1 MTLKLR
7 DSLKATYLSGM
18 GVTLAPEQVKLVVQY
33 LDLADERLRESTET
47 YEKAISTY
55 KNAHRKLLGAIAYYC
70 MATGGLIAI
79 PALLIFWGA
88 VW

>member
-18 GVTLAPEQVKLVVQY
+18 GAALTPEQVGIVVQY
-33 LDLADERLRESTET
+33 LDLADERVRDATEC

-55 KNAHRKLLGAIAYYC
+55 KNAHRKLLRAIAYDC
-70 MATGGLIAI
+70 VATGVLIAI

-88 VW
+88 VG